1 MPDYLSRDDVE
12 ERAASMLRRYTRET
26 GRQVAPPVE
35 VDLIGEMLCDLR
47 WEYDL
52 IEDESTLAALYPESQ
67 VVTLNEL
74 FADRFEEVSGFD
86 RFTKGH
92 EVGHWVLH
100 VEGLG
105 DSSPLLGAG
114 ISGAGTDG
122 EHVFCRDGSVDWTE
136 RQADWFAAGLL
147 MPEPRLNEAVSSYDS
162 MSWAIIEKLSEQFDV
177 SKEAMKVRL
186 ERLGLACVDEETGQ
200 VYCSRAEAKGQQTLF

>member
-1 MPDYLSRDDVE
+1 MTDYLSRDDVE
-12 ERAASMLRRYTRET
+12 ERAASMLRRYGREA
-26 GRQVAPPVE
+26 GRQVTPPVE
-35 VDLIGEMLCDLR
+35 VDLIGEMLCGLR

-74 FADRFEEVSGFD
+74 FADRFKEVSGFD

-100 VEGLG
+100 VDDLG
-105 DSSPLLGAG
+105 DSSPPLD
-114 ISGAGTDG
+114 AGTDG
-122 EHVFCRDGSVDWTE
+122 ERVFCRDGSDDWTE

-147 MPEPRLNEAVSSYDS
+147 MPEPQLKEAVSGYDS
-162 MSWAIIEKLSEQFDV
+162 MSWTIIEKLSEQFDV

-186 ERLGLACVDEETGQ
+186 EQLGLAYVDEETGR
-200 VYCSRAEAKGQQTLF
+200 VYRSRGEAQGQQTLF

>member
-1 MPDYLSRDDVE
+1 MPDYLSQDDVE
-12 ERAASMLRRYTRET
+12 ERAASMLRRYGRET
-26 GRQVAPPVE
+26 GRKVTPPVE
-35 VDLIGEMLCDLR
+35 VDLIGGMLCGLR

-52 IEDESTLAALYPESQ
+52 IDDESTLAALYPESQ

-74 FADRFEEVSGFD
+74 FADSFEEVSGFD

-100 VEGLG
+100 VTNPEG
-105 DSSPLLGAG
+105 STPPLDAG
-114 ISGAGTDG
+114 VDG
-122 EHVFCRDGSVDWTE
+122 ERVFCRDDSEDWTE

-147 MPEPRLNEAVSSYDS
+147 MPEPHLKQAVSQHRRMTWST
-162 MSWAIIEKLSEQFDV
+162 IERLSEEFDV

-186 ERLGLACVDEETGQ
+186 ERLGLAYVDEETGQ
-200 VYCSRAEAKGQQTLF
+200 IYHSRGEAKGQQTLF

>member
-12 ERAASMLRRYTRET
+12 ERAASMLRRYGRET
-26 GRQVAPPVE
+26 GRQVKPPVE
-35 VDLIGEMLCDLR
+35 VSLIGGMLCDLR

-100 VEGLG
+100 VDDPG
-105 DSSPLLGAG
+105 DSSPPLD
-114 ISGAGTDG
+114 AGTNG
-122 EHVFCRDGSVDWTE
+122 ERVFCRDGSDDWTE

-147 MPEPRLNEAVSSYDS
+147 MPEPRLRDAVGRYNR
-162 MSWAIIEKLSEQFDV
+162 MSWPIIEKLSEQFDV

-186 ERLGLACVDEETGQ
+186 EQLGLAYVDEETGR
-200 VYCSRAEAKGQQTLF
+200 VYRSRGDAQGQQTLF

>member
-12 ERAASMLRRYTRET
+12 ERAASMLRQYGRET
-26 GRQVAPPVE
+26 GRQVTPPVE
-35 VDLIGEMLCDLR
+35 VSLIGGMLCDLR

-100 VEGLG
+100 VEGLS
-105 DSSPLLGAG
+105 DFSPPLNA
-114 ISGAGTDG
+114 ATDG
-122 EHVFCRDGSVDWTE
+122 ERVFCRDGSDDWTE

-147 MPEPRLNEAVSSYDS
+147 MPEPHLRGAVGRYNR
-162 MSWAIIEKLSEQFDV
+162 MSWPIIEKLSEQFDV

-186 ERLGLACVDEETGQ
+186 ERLGLAYVDEETGR
-200 VYCSRAEAKGQQTLF
+200 VYRSRGEAEGQQTLF

>member
-12 ERAASMLRRYTRET
+12 ERAASMLRRYGRET
-26 GRQVAPPVE
+26 GREVTPPVK
-35 VDLIGEMLCDLR
+35 VSLIGGMLCDLR

-67 VVTLNEL
+67 VVKLNEL

-100 VEGLG
+100 VEDLG
-105 DSSPLLGAG
+105 DSSPPLD
-114 ISGAGTDG
+114 AGTDG
-122 EHVFCRDGSVDWTE
+122 ERVFCRDGSDDWTE

-147 MPEPRLNEAVSSYDS
+147 MPEPHVNEAVSGYDS
-162 MSWAIIEKLSEQFDV
+162 MSWSTIERLSEQFDV

-186 ERLGLACVDEETGQ
+186 ERLGLAYVDEETGR
-200 VYCSRAEAKGQQTLF
+200 VYRSRGEAQGQQTLF

>member
-1 MPDYLSRDDVE
+1 MPDYLSRDDIE
-12 ERAASMLRRYTRET
+12 ERAASMLRQYGRET
-26 GRQVAPPVE
+26 GRQVTPPVE
-35 VDLIGEMLCDLR
+35 VSLIGGMLCDLR
-47 WEYDL
+47 WEYNL

-105 DSSPLLGAG
+105 DFSPPLDA
-114 ISGAGTDG
+114 ATDG
-122 EHVFCRDGSVDWTE
+122 ERVFCRDGSDDWTE

-147 MPEPRLNEAVSSYDS
+147 MPEPHLRDAVGRYNR
-162 MSWAIIEKLSEQFDV
+162 MSWSTIEKLSEQFDV

-186 ERLGLACVDEETGQ
+186 ERLGLAYVDEETGR
-200 VYCSRAEAKGQQTLF
+200 VYRSRGEAEGQQTLF

>member
-1 MPDYLSRDDVE
+1 MTDYLSRDEVE
-12 ERAASMLRRYTRET
+12 TRAARMLRRYGRET
-26 GRQVAPPVE
+26 GQQVTPPVD
-35 VDLIGEMLCDLR
+35 VSLIGEMLCDLR

-52 IEDESTLAALYPESQ
+52 IEEEGEATLAALYPESQ

-92 EVGHWVLH
+92 EIGHWILH
-100 VEGLG
+100 VDDPERGSPPLDEG
-105 DSSPLLGAG
+105 A
-114 ISGAGTDG
+114 DG
-122 EHVFCRDGSVDWTE
+122 ERVFCRDGSADWTE

-147 MPEPRLNEAVSSYDS
+147 MPEPAIRKAAARYER
-162 MSWAIIEKLSEQFDV
+162 MSWSTITELSEDFNV

-186 ERLGLACVDEETGQ
+186 QRLNLAYIEDDTGR
-200 VYCSRAEAKGQQTLF
+200 VHRSRGEAQGQQTLF

>member
-1 MPDYLSRDDVE
+1 MTDYLSRDDLE
-12 ERAASMLRRYTRET
+12 ERAASMLRRYGRET
-26 GRQVAPPVE
+26 GRKVTPPVE
-35 VDLIGEMLCDLR
+35 VDLIGGMLCDLR

-74 FADRFEEVSGFD
+74 FADRFQEVSGFD

-105 DSSPLLGAG
+105 DSSPTLD
-114 ISGAGTDG
+114 AGTDG
-122 EHVFCRDGSVDWTE
+122 ERVFCRDGSDDWTE

-147 MPEPRLNEAVSSYDS
+147 MPEPHLNEAVSGYDDI
-162 MSWAIIEKLSEQFDV
+162 SWSIIEKLSEQFDV

-186 ERLGLACVDEETGQ
+186 ERLGLAYVDEETGR
-200 VYCSRAEAKGQQTLF
+200 VYRSRGEAKGQQTLF